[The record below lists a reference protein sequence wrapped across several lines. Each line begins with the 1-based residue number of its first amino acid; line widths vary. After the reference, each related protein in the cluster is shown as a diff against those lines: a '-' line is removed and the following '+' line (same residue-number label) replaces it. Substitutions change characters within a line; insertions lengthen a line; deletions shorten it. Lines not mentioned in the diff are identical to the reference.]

1 MSVGKS
7 VSKADGVHRLED
19 LLVEEVSIVDRP
31 ANKRRFLAIKN
42 EGGMSKQVQVQVGE
56 DGKLTASGDVSQSA
70 SPQVESAGGSETVEK
85 RLTITAELRAEI
97 FRLMGDAV
105 RRIHTVMGAADIAE
119 VNERGDSTLVPVI
132 MDELKEI
139 SNAIGG
145 TVKRLNAVAKS
156 DSPDEGTQASDSDP
170 VESALKHAVD
180 AVEEAV
186 SKRNIG
192 KGRLS
197 KFKQA
202 LGTLQAILNE
212 LEGPATPTKQQ
223 SDAVD
228 PVVQAAAGAAK
239 GGVKKDDLGVA
250 VSKSVERLGVY
261 VESLVKTVEQQGRVI
276 QQLRDARPASN
287 ALSVEKSEPVESAEP
302 TWPLDMNA
310 DKSRESVDKSI
321 SFHK

>member
-1 MSVGKS
+1 MSVGES
-7 VSKADGVHRLED
+7 VSKADDVHRLED

-42 EGGMSKQVQVQVGE
+42 EGGMSKQVQVGD
-56 DGKLTASGDVSQSA
+56 DGKLTASGDVPQPA
-70 SPQVESAGGSETVEK
+70 APQVDSVDKSEPVEK
-85 RLTITAELRAEI
+85 RLTITPELRAEI
-97 FRLMGDAV
+97 FRSMGDVV
-105 RRIHTVMGAADIAE
+105 RRIHTVIGVADIAE
-119 VNERGDSTLVPVI
+119 VSEKDDSTLVPV
-132 MDELKEI
+132 MMSELKEI
-139 SNAIGG
+139 STAIGG

-156 DSPDEGTQASDSDP
+156 DSPDDGTQASDSDP
-170 VESALKHAVD
+170 VESALKQAVD

-212 LEGPATPTKQQ
+212 LEGPAKPAKQQ
-223 SDAVD
+223 SGADD
-228 PVVQAAAGAAK
+228 PVVQAAAGAAN

-287 ALSVEKSEPVESAEP
+287 ALSVEKSEPVESVEP